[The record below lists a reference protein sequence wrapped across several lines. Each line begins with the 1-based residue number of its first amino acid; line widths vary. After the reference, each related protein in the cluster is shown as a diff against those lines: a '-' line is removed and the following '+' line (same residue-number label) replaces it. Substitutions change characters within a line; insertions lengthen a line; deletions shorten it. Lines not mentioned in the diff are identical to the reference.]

1 MFEKPS
7 NTVSSESMAHKQ
19 ELFEAELKDKD
30 KLVFKCKN
38 VVYQHKILMIKDHII
53 ILRIANNRKMSRE
66 NDFQVEMLDNRP
78 SCLVVID
85 NRHNRQQI
93 AIQKNRAFSMQSRV
107 AEIMQWTFCEMM
119 KKHRLKVNINARYDM
134 NEFWSIVDKNPVGV
148 KYLKF
153 LFTPKNLPWL
163 AGSVKKFFNE
173 MGDNF
178 QADPVLELKSRDK
191 VPLSI
196 RKDDEMLDEMLG
208 NSADSGMPIKMKMV
222 DSSSTITCGIHTTVE
237 VSMNDS
243 AVKNL
248 TDSQWGHDSEVT
260 NTTMGHVVEMVN
272 EIKLLYE
279 DSDSSCSEGLVE

>member
-1 MFEKPS
+1 
-7 NTVSSESMAHKQ
+7 
-19 ELFEAELKDKD
+19 
-30 KLVFKCKN
+30 
-38 VVYQHKILMIKDHII
+38 
-53 ILRIANNRKMSRE
+53 
-66 NDFQVEMLDNRP
+66 
-78 SCLVVID
+78 
-85 NRHNRQQI
+85 
-93 AIQKNRAFSMQSRV
+93 
-107 AEIMQWTFCEMM
+107 
-119 KKHRLKVNINARYDM
+119 
-134 NEFWSIVDKNPVGV
+134 
-148 KYLKF
+148 
-153 LFTPKNLPWL
+153 
-163 AGSVKKFFNE
+163 